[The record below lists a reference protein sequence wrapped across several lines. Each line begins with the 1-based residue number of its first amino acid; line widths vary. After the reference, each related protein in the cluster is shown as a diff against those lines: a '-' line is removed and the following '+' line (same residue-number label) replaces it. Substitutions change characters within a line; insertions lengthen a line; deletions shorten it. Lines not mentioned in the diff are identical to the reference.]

1 MNAGVN
7 FYINVCPVANATII
21 IITTNNISNPPK
33 IKNNIIPIMTNTFL
47 KVNFINKSTKN
58 CLTMCERIIYTYLPP
73 PIKRGM
79 PPALVEISN

>member
-1 MNAGVN
+1 VWEAINKKPKECGAN

-47 KVNFINKSTKN
+47 KVNFISKSTKN
-58 CLTMCERIIYTYLPP
+58 YLQ
-73 PIKRGM
+73 
-79 PPALVEISN
+79 